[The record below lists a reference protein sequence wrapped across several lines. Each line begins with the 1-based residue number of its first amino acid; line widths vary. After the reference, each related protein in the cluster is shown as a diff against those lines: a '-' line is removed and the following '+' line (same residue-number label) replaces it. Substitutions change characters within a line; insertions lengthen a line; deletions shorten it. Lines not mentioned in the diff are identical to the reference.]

1 MSAHVMPTMILR
13 EGLQFVRMDTIPT
26 TRMPVRHMGTT
37 AHGGLWA
44 AFLSAPVRG
53 ITGDMLDTGVEADT
67 GGTRAIGTA
76 ATTGEATDMGTSKAT
91 TGERMPVITAT
102 EVPFMAMPAAGT
114 AAAGTSTAAA
124 TANAPVR

>member
-1 MSAHVMPTMILR
+1 MPTMILR

-26 TRMPVRHMGTT
+26 TRMPVRRMGTT
-37 AHGGLWA
+37 AHSGSRA
-44 AFLSAPVRG
+44 AFLSALAHG
-53 ITGDMLDTGVEADT
+53 IAGDMLDTGVEADT
-67 GGTRAIGTA
+67 GATRAIGTA
-76 ATTGEATDMGTSKAT
+76 AITGEAMDMGTSGAT
-91 TGERMPVITAT
+91 TGERTPVITAT

>member
-13 EGLQFVRMDTIPT
+13 EGLRFVNMGITTII
-26 TRMPVRHMGTT
+26 RMPARLTDST
-37 AHGGLWA
+37 DPIGLWA

-102 EVPFMAMPAAGT
+102 EVPFMAMPAAGP
-114 AAAGTSTAAA
+114 AAAETSTAAA
-124 TANAPVR
+124 TANAPLR

>member
-1 MSAHVMPTMILR
+1 MILR
-13 EGLQFVRMDTIPT
+13 EGLRFVRMDTIPT
-26 TRMPVRHMGTT
+26 TRMPVRRMGTT

-53 ITGDMLDTGVEADT
+53 ITGNMLDIGV
-67 GGTRAIGTA
+67 TRAIGTA
-76 ATTGEATDMGTSKAT
+76 ATTGEATDMGTSEAT

-124 TANAPVR
+124 TDSAPLR